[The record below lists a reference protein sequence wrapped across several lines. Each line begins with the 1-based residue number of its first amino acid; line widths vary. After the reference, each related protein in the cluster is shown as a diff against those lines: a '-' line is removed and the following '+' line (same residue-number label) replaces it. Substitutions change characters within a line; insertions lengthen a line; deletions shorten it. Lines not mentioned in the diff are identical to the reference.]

1 MDHLLLDNASF
12 LNFSS
17 KLSYTLFHLPLLMVK
32 KTYSNSLLIARKIQL
47 DALLTSFHTTGYF
60 YQGIKGH
67 WLSDLERDQQCKQSF
82 DNVLSTYPC
91 SDLSWPGISVQHEFP

>member
-32 KTYSNSLLIARKIQL
+32 KTYSNSLLIARKIQI
-47 DALLTSFHTTGYF
+47 DALLTSFHITGYF

-67 WLSDLERDQQCKQSF
+67 
-82 DNVLSTYPC
+82 
-91 SDLSWPGISVQHEFP
+91 

>member
-1 MDHLLLDNASF
+1 
-12 LNFSS
+12 
-17 KLSYTLFHLPLLMVK
+17 MVK
-32 KTYSNSLLIARKIQL
+32 KTYSNSLPIARKIQI
-47 DALLTSFHTTGYF
+47 DALLTSFHTTEYF

-91 SDLSWPGISVQHEFP
+91 LDLSWPGISVQHEFP